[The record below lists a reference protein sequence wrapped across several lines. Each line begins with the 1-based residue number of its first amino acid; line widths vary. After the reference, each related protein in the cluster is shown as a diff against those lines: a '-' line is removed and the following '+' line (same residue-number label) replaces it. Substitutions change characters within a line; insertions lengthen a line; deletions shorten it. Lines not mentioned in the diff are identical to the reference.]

1 MDSNWVLQKS
11 RFQINTET
19 TSDQVLPR
27 VKHFPDGKFLV
38 TWKSSE
44 DKAIHGRVM
53 LSDGQ
58 SYSYEITI
66 SENNNNEYKFSEIA
80 MFDDGTAIVVF
91 NQAGN
96 LLKGRFVYSDA
107 TMSSNVFTIRS
118 SDVNYDSR
126 PAVDVSDDQQSF
138 FVMHNYDDNIYG
150 AKYSKNDGSL
160 ITNYEVILGTMA
172 YNPGVV
178 TLPNDDM
185 IFVYSEDSGKSKI
198 KTSFYDQSSVQNTTQ
213 AESNIENEHAR
224 ISKGRNSLVVLSYV
238 TNSNQQVSNY
248 LLDPYNNQIVD
259 DFDIYSDSYC
269 GSVSLDAYDLAYS
282 SVWESNDE
290 IYGVKYNLKYPNY
303 INGLDDQVKKID
315 EDFTLGFV
323 FNDPESVGLTY
334 EVKQADGSEL
344 PDWVIHTAPSS
355 TQITG
360 TTPTELSEC
369 NTQTFEFTVTTSKSC
384 QLTDSKT
391 FQIQVTDD
399 PIATGEANFQDQTV
413 QVSQSD
419 WVYTFDVDC
428 FHDPDEQDIT
438 YSSKLSNGNDLPDWL
453 EFEPATRTFS
463 SLGVPDRCNETFQIR
478 VNASDRCSFLTRNF
492 DLVIENHQVIN
503 NHLLLD
509 QNDHPANSW
518 FEYQFDSNSFGDPEN
533 IDLTYECTL
542 ADGSPKPDWITFH
555 SNNRTLNGITDQT
568 KCDGDNIELKITA
581 SDGCNS
587 ISDTFKMTF
596 INQGVTKGGS
606 IANQTKSVNSYLEY
620 QFDAN
625 CFNDPEGVELT
636 YSATLADGS
645 QLPGWLQF
653 HSHNRTFGGTVP
665 ADSDCDEFWEIK
677 VIASDGCNN
686 ISSVFR
692 LTSTND
698 DPSVNKAIGDYS
710 YNANSQFQF
719 QFDEECFDDPES
731 VELIYSATL
740 ADCSPLPDWVEF
752 HSHNRTFQGKTM
764 SDNCDEDLGIR
775 VTASDRCNNVSNI
788 FQFRITNNP
797 ITLKRTL
804 EDYTFYVNNQFQFQF
819 DEECFDDPEGV
830 EIIYSAT
837 LADGSPLPD
846 WVEFHSHNRTFQGKT
861 LSDNCGEVL
870 GIRVTASDRCN
881 NASDVFQLVINN
893 DPISLKRT
901 LENYTFYVNNQFQF
915 QFDEE
920 CFDDPESVELIY
932 SATLADGSPLPDW
945 VEFHSHNRTFQG
957 KTMSDNCGEVLD
969 IRVTASDHCN
979 NVSDVFQLSFN
990 NPAPKANKQFERKTA
1005 IIKIPFEY
1013 TFDPD
1018 TFVNEDGTELT
1029 YTAYRKGSNKLPDW
1043 LDFHSNN
1050 RTFSGRTENDLCN
1063 FLYEIIVTADDGCNN
1078 DSSSFYLELQNRKP
1092 IREKAFTD
1100 HSISVFEIIDY
1111 TIPIDSFSDP
1121 DDQDITLKANLDP
1134 SDPREWPSWLDFNAK
1149 TGRFYGNAS
1158 SCGDPYVIVIYGI
1171 DPCTE
1176 YDSGNWTLTILDE
1189 PPETNMTLE
1198 DQTFFVNAFN
1208 SYQFDNRSFI
1218 DPNGGSLD
1226 YDATLA
1232 NGDPLPDWLEF
1243 DSNQRKFTG
1252 IASGCTQTQT
1262 VKVTAMDQ
1270 CTSSVSQGFRI
1281 SLVNNPIYEDKGLVD
1296 QEMNGNLLFNYT
1308 FALDAFGDLDKENK
1322 IYTYSIQCINP
1333 EPEKCPSWLAFQ
1345 SKNRRFLGNTPN
1357 EDVKY
1362 TIKVYA
1368 SDSCSSIRASSTFT
1382 ITINKVQT
1390 DNTKSDDASGLS
1402 TGNIVAYIVLSLT
1415 IIIGIIAFFIYRYY
1429 LQMKFKRLWDGKTEF
1444 FSAKMPNEK
1453 LYIETSSSSGSS
1465 FSSTESSQSD
1475 LEMQNQN
1482 QGDVNGEDRLHS
1494 DIDVSDMSNASDLN
1508 ETDSSN
1514 SSSSQ
1519 SSSSITDRNDELTS
1533 SSIGK
1538 SSIN

>member
-1 MDSNWVLQKS
+1 MVRNDCVPTYELAPSTIEPLSDKQLQPDLSISPIDDSIVIVYKDEKFDGDGYGICCTIMDSNWVLQKS

-19 TSDQVLPR
+19 TSDQVLPS

-38 TWKSSE
+38 TWKNSE

-58 SYSYEITI
+58 PYSYEITI
-66 SENNNNEYKFSEIA
+66 SENNNNECKFSEIA

-107 TMSSNVFTIRS
+107 TMSSNEFTIRS

-138 FVMHNYDDNIYG
+138 FVLHNYDDNIYAG
-150 AKYSKNDGSL
+150 QYSKNDGSL
-160 ITNYEVILGTMA
+160 ITNYGVILGTMA

-185 IFVYSEDSGKSKI
+185 IFVYTEASGSSVI

-213 AESNIENEHAR
+213 VESNIENEHAR
-224 ISKGRNSLVVLSYV
+224 IAKGRSNLVVLSYV
-238 TNSNQQVSNY
+238 TNSNQKVSNY
-248 LLDPYNNQIVD
+248 LLDPYNNQMVA
-259 DFDIYSDSYC
+259 DFEIYSDSYC
-269 GSVSLDAYDLAYS
+269 GSISLDAYDLAYS
-282 SVWESNDE
+282 CVWESNDE

-303 INGLDDQVKKID
+303 ISGLDDQVKKID

-334 EVKQADGSEL
+334 QVKQADGSEL
-344 PDWVIHTAPSS
+344 PDWVIHSAPSS

-399 PIATGEANFQDQTV
+399 PIATGAANFQDQTV

-438 YSSKLSNGNDLPDWL
+438 YSSKLSNGNYLPDWL
-453 EFEPATRTFS
+453 EFEQATRTFS
-463 SLGVPDRCNETFQIR
+463 SLGIPDRCNETLQIR
-478 VNASDRCSFLTRNF
+478 VNASDHCSFLTRNF

-503 NHLLLD
+503 NDLLLD
-509 QNDHPANSW
+509 QNDLPANSW

-533 IDLTYECTL
+533 MDLTYDCTL

-568 KCDGDNIELKITA
+568 KCDGDNIELKIIA

-606 IANQTKSVNSYLEY
+606 IANQTKSGNSYLEY
-620 QFDAN
+620 QIDAN

-645 QLPGWLQF
+645 QLPGWLKF

-719 QFDEECFDDPES
+719 QFDEECFDDPEG

-740 ADCSPLPDWVEF
+740 ADGSPLPDWVEF

-775 VTASDRCNNVSNI
+775 VTASDHCNNVSNI

-797 ITLKRTL
+797 ISLQRTL
-804 EDYTFYVNNQFQFQF
+804 EDYTFYVNNQFQFEL
-819 DEECFDDPEGV
+819 DEECFDDPEG
-830 EIIYSAT
+830 
-837 LADGSPLPD
+837 
-846 WVEFHSHNRTFQGKT
+846 
-861 LSDNCGEVL
+861 
-870 GIRVTASDRCN
+870 
-881 NASDVFQLVINN
+881 
-893 DPISLKRT
+893 
-901 LENYTFYVNNQFQF
+901 
-915 QFDEE
+915 
-920 CFDDPESVELIY
+920 VELIY

-957 KTMSDNCGEVLD
+957 KTMSDNCGEVLG
-969 IRVTASDHCN
+969 IRVTASDRCYN
-979 NVSDVFQLSFN
+979 ASDVFQVSFN

-1005 IIKIPFEY
+1005 IITIPFEY

-1029 YTAYRKGSNKLPDW
+1029 YTAYRKGSTKLPDW

-1050 RTFSGRTENDLCN
+1050 QTFSGRAENDLCS

-1121 DDQDITLKANLDP
+1121 DDQDITLKAHLDP
-1134 SDPREWPSWLDFNAK
+1134 SDPREWPSWLNFNAK

-1176 YDSGNWTLTILDE
+1176 YASGNWTLTILDE
-1189 PPETNMTLE
+1189 PPEMNMTLE

-1243 DSNQRKFTG
+1243 DSNLRKFTG

-1262 VKVTAMDQ
+1262 VTVTAMDQ
-1270 CTSSVSQGFRI
+1270 CTSSVSQDFRI

-1333 EPEKCPSWLAFQ
+1333 EPEKCPSWLVFQ

-1390 DNTKSDDASGLS
+1390 ENTKSDDANSLS
-1402 TGNIVAYIVLSLT
+1402 TVNIVAYIVLSLT

-1453 LYIETSSSSGSS
+1453 LYLETSSSSGSS

-1475 LEMQNQN
+1475 LEMQN

-1494 DIDVSDMSNASDLN
+1494 DIDVSDMSNASDLS

-1514 SSSSQ
+1514 SSSFQ
-1519 SSSSITDRNDELTS
+1519 SSSSITDRNDE
-1533 SSIGK
+1533 
-1538 SSIN
+1538 